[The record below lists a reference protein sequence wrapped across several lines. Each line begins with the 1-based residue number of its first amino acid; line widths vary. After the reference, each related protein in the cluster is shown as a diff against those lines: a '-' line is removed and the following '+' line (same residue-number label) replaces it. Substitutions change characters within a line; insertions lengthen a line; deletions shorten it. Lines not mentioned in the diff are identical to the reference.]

1 MRARI
6 LSTPAANVAG
16 MSSDSAV
23 SPPQSLETTL
33 RLTLPTLISLASLAL
48 TVVAGY
54 GNYRVMQSEVDRL
67 RDDVR
72 ALQTLQAKA
81 TEAAQRAEVR
91 IQRTEDAYARL
102 TETLSEMKQDLR
114 DIKAGLMPARAAR

>member
-1 MRARI
+1 M
-6 LSTPAANVAG
+6 TGEHPAAT
-16 MSSDSAV
+16 
-23 SPPQSLETTL
+23 PPSLETTL

-72 ALQTLQAKA
+72 GLQTLQAKA
-81 TEAAQRAEVR
+81 SEAAQRNEVR

-102 TETLSEMKQDLR
+102 TETLAEMKADLR
-114 DIKAGLMPARAAR
+114 DIKAGLAQPRAAR

>member
-1 MRARI
+1 
-6 LSTPAANVAG
+6 

-33 RLTLPTLISLASLAL
+33 RLTLPTFISLASLAL

-102 TETLSEMKQDLR
+102 TETLAEMKADLR
-114 DIKAGLMPARAAR
+114 DIKAGLVQARAAR